1 MHPQTG
7 PTTPEGKSRSS
18 DNATTHGGTSQ
29 KLIVAGEH
37 QEDFTNLLTGL
48 VAEFAPETPSARL
61 LVEDFAHAQWFLW
74 RRIRAQNSAEHALY
88 EAQPDPALWPDA
100 SFHTLANME
109 RYRTTAERRFQRA
122 LRNLEHLKYAQLSQS
137 NRDQRQ
143 QNFET
148 RLSLDQE
155 RVDLQKERHSLAVAR
170 DTRQV
175 EATEAAAA
183 EKEQADYEQACGEFD
198 VPTLIQNICVQR
210 SPHGTITEFDPP
222 NKEIR
227 AGLLNEDYQFPFES
241 VFRKYMFEHGIPEE
255 YWWDEKCEIR
265 ARSLRCT
272 LTQALTRDTWL
283 QMADK
288 EKQNADGHAVS
299 GYEFFD
305 DEDDGEE
312 EDEDETDPAV
322 AQRGFGATQRG

>member
-29 KLIVAGEH
+29 KLIVAGER
-37 QEDFTNLLTGL
+37 QEDFTALFTGL
-48 VAEFAPETPSARL
+48 LAEFAPETPSARL

-88 EAQPDPALWPDA
+88 EAQPDPALWTGA
-100 SFHTLANME
+100 GFHSLTNME
-109 RYRTTAERRFQRA
+109 RYRTSAERAFQRA
-122 LRNLEHLKYAQLSQS
+122 LRNLEHLKYAQLSES
-137 NRDQRQ
+137 NRHQRQ

-155 RVDLQKERHSLAVAR
+155 RITLQKERHALAIAR

-175 EATEAAAA
+175 EAAEAAAA
-183 EKEQADYEQACGEFD
+183 EKEQAGYEEACGNFD
-198 VPTLIQNICVQR
+198 VPTITQNICVR
-210 SPHGTITEFDPP
+210 KSPHGTITEFDPP

-227 AGLLNEDYQFPFES
+227 AELLNEDHRFPFES
-241 VFRKYMFEHGIPEE
+241 VFRNYMFEHGIPEE

-272 LTQALTRDTWL
+272 LTQALHRDTWL
-283 QMADK
+283 QMADQ
-288 EKQNADGHAVS
+288 EKQNANGHAVS
-299 GYEFFD
+299 GYEFF
-305 DEDDGEE
+305 EEE
-312 EDEDETDPAV
+312 EDEDEEED
-322 AQRGFGATQRG
+322 